1 MSRPK
6 AINPDAPYQSP
17 RATAYL
23 TGLAHGYILQGCKDG
38 TIPHIRVGTD
48 YRINLPAFLEQLDR
62 ESRKTAP
69 RAGTPESGKMENSLN
84 GMISAQ
90 NYSMV
95 HDSEQVGG

>member
-1 MSRPK
+1 MSRSK

-69 RAGTPESGKMENSLN
+69 RSGTPESGKAGKSLSSIN
-84 GMISAQ
+84 PAQ
-90 NYSMV
+90 NYNML
-95 HDSEQVGG
+95 HDSEQ